1 MPDPWARGASDD
13 WNFFQNWRMLG
24 QGGTIADMR
33 LLLVEDTADVADAI
47 VASFANRG
55 DAVDHAGSVEEAAD
69 VLAVQDYDVI
79 ILDIGLPDGLG
90 TDILANLRDRGK
102 PTPVL
107 MLTARSDI
115 EDRVAALDKGADDYL
130 IKPFDLRELHA
141 RVRSMFRR
149 QDMDRSGRIEFGDI
163 TFDPAG
169 LTVEV
174 KGSPVS
180 LARREFN
187 VLEILL
193 ANRERVV
200 TKDTLLE
207 RLYSFNSEEVSPNA
221 VELYVGRLRKK
232 LCDSRITIKTL
243 RGLGYQMVDG
253 E

>member
-1 MPDPWARGASDD
+1 
-13 WNFFQNWRMLG
+13 
-24 QGGTIADMR
+24 MR

-47 VASFANRG
+47 VASFGHRG
-55 DAVDHAGSVEEAAD
+55 DAVDHASSVDDALDA
-69 VLAVQDYDVI
+69 LAVQTYDVI

-90 TDILANLRDRGK
+90 TDILESLRNRGK
-102 PTPVL
+102 ATPVL

-141 RVRSMFRR
+141 RVRAMIRR
-149 QDMDRSGRIEFGDI
+149 QDVDRSGTIEFGDI
-163 TFDPAG
+163 IFDPAG

-174 KGSPVS
+174 KGSPVL

-200 TKDTLLE
+200 PKDTLLE
-207 RLYSFNSEEVSPNA
+207 RLYSFNDEAVSANA

-232 LCDSRITIKTL
+232 LGDSRITIRTL
-243 RGLGYQMVDG
+243 RGLGYQLVDG
-253 E
+253 D

>member
-1 MPDPWARGASDD
+1 
-13 WNFFQNWRMLG
+13 
-24 QGGTIADMR
+24 MR

-47 VASFANRG
+47 VASFGHRG
-55 DAVDHAGSVEEAAD
+55 DPVDHVSSVDEAVSA
-69 VLAVQDYDVI
+69 LAVQDYDVI

-90 TDILANLRDRGK
+90 TDILANLRNRGK

-130 IKPFDLRELHA
+130 VKPFDLRELHA
-141 RVRSMFRR
+141 RVRAMLRR
-149 QDMDRSGRIEFGDI
+149 QDVDRSGIIEFGDI

-174 KGSPVS
+174 KGNPVA

-193 ANRERVV
+193 ANRERIVP
-200 TKDTLLE
+200 KDKLFE
-207 RLYSFNSEEVSPNA
+207 RMYSFNDEEVSPNA

-232 LCDSRITIKTL
+232 LCNSRITIKTL

-253 E
+253 D

>member
-1 MPDPWARGASDD
+1 
-13 WNFFQNWRMLG
+13 MLRP
-24 QGGTIADMR
+24 GGEEADMR
-33 LLLVEDTADVADAI
+33 LLLVEDTVDVADAI
-47 VASFANRG
+47 VASFENRG
-55 DAVDHAGSVEEAAD
+55 DAVDHVSSVDEAAGA
-69 VLAVQDYDVI
+69 LAVQDYDVI

-90 TDILANLRDRGK
+90 TEVLASLRDRRK
-102 PTPVL
+102 ATPVL

-141 RVRSMFRR
+141 RVRAMLRR
-149 QDMDRSGRIEFGDI
+149 QDVDRSGIIAFGDI

-174 KGSPVS
+174 NGSPVS
-180 LARREFN
+180 LARREIN

-200 TKDTLLE
+200 AKDKLLE
-207 RLYSFNSEEVSPNA
+207 RLYSFNDEDVSPNA

-232 LCDSRITIKTL
+232 LCHSRIRIKTL
-243 RGLGYQMVDG
+243 RGLGYQMLD
-253 E
+253 ED

>member
-1 MPDPWARGASDD
+1 
-13 WNFFQNWRMLG
+13 
-24 QGGTIADMR
+24 MR
-33 LLLVEDTADVADAI
+33 LLLVEDTMDVADAI
-47 VASFANRG
+47 VASFEHRG
-55 DAVDHAGSVEEAAD
+55 DAVDHVTCVEDAESA
-69 VLAVQDYDVI
+69 LCVQDYDVI

-90 TDILANLRDRGK
+90 TDILGSLRNRGR

-130 IKPFDLRELHA
+130 VKPFDLRELHA
-141 RVRSMFRR
+141 RVRAMIRR
-149 QDMDRSGRIEFGDI
+149 QDVDRSGMIEFGDI

-169 LTVEV
+169 LTVEI

-180 LARREFN
+180 LTRREFN

-200 TKDTLLE
+200 PKDKMLE
-207 RLYSFNSEEVSPNA
+207 RLYSFNDEDVSLNA
-221 VELYVGRLRKK
+221 VELNVGRLRKK
-232 LCDSRITIKTL
+232 LSESQVTIKTL
-243 RGLGYQMVDG
+243 RGLGYQLID

>member
-1 MPDPWARGASDD
+1 
-13 WNFFQNWRMLG
+13 MLG
-24 QGGTIADMR
+24 QGGLFADMR

-47 VASFANRG
+47 VASFGHRG
-55 DAVDHAGSVEEAAD
+55 DAVDHVNSVEDALGA
-69 VLAVQDYDVI
+69 LAVQDYDVI

-90 TDILANLRDRGK
+90 TDILASLRSRGT
-102 PTPVL
+102 PTPVM
-107 MLTARSDI
+107 MLTARSNI

-141 RVRSMFRR
+141 RVRAMLRR
-149 QDMDRSGRIEFGDI
+149 QDVDRSGVIEFGDI

-174 KGSPVS
+174 KGRPVA
-180 LARREFN
+180 LVRREFN

-200 TKDTLLE
+200 PKDKLLE
-207 RLYSFNSEEVSPNA
+207 RMYAFNDEDVSPNA

-232 LCDSRITIKTL
+232 LCNSQITIKTL
-243 RGLGYQMVDG
+243 RGLGYQLVDG
-253 E
+253 D

>member
-1 MPDPWARGASDD
+1 
-13 WNFFQNWRMLG
+13 
-24 QGGTIADMR
+24 MR
-33 LLLVEDTADVADAI
+33 LLLVEDTADVAEAI
-47 VASFANRG
+47 VASFGHRG
-55 DAVDHAGSVEEAAD
+55 DAVDHVNSVDTAASA
-69 VLAVQDYDVI
+69 LAVQDYDVI

-90 TDILANLRDRGK
+90 TDILSSLRDRGK

-130 IKPFDLRELHA
+130 VKPFDLRELHA
-141 RVRSMFRR
+141 RVRAMLRR
-149 QDMDRSGRIEFGDI
+149 QDTDRSGIVEFGDI
-163 TFDPAG
+163 RFDPAG

-174 KGSPVS
+174 KGRPLS
-180 LARREFN
+180 LARRELN
-187 VLEILL
+187 LLEILL

-200 TKDTLLE
+200 AKDRLLE
-207 RLYSFNSEEVSPNA
+207 GMYSFKDEEVGPNA

-253 E
+253 G